1 MGAPLLPPV
10 DGEAREMIL
19 AAAIKGE
26 DGTIWTLPPPARH
39 ANIGWFMCDNG
50 HPVPFP
56 GGENQG
62 FIASWPEGANMP
74 VFVNRWQ
81 AMRIARRYK
90 QILPGEGRGDLLF
103 SEDLW

>member
-1 MGAPLLPPV
+1 
-10 DGEAREMIL
+10 MIL

-39 ANIGWFMCDNG
+39 ADIGWFMCDNG
-50 HPVPFP
+50 HSVPFP

-62 FIASWPEGANMP
+62 FIAAVPFP
-74 VFVNRWQ
+74 VFVGRWQ
-81 AMRIARRYK
+81 AKRIARKFK
-90 QILPGEGRGDLLF
+90 QILPGEGKTDLLF